1 MTNKSGLDRLDL
13 AEAQRI
19 GNLVEMKLDG
29 FLKFSPELAGDDHE
43 QVFKEAFI
51 ELLFNGVLR
60 LNNNEDPRVK
70 VNSPKITPEVVDWYK
85 EVALAL
91 EEEETLRE
99 KYRKVLSGEKITE
112 H

>member
-19 GNLVEMKLDG
+19 GELVQIKLDG
-29 FLKFSPELAGDDHE
+29 FLKFSPDLAGEDYEHI
-43 QVFKEAFI
+43 FKEAFI
-51 ELLFNGVLR
+51 ELLFKGIFR
-60 LNNNEDPRVK
+60 LNNNEDPRIK
-70 VNSPKITPEVVDWYK
+70 INTPKITPEVVHWYK
-85 EVALAL
+85 KAAHAL

-99 KYRKVLSGEKITE
+99 KYRKVLSGEKPTE